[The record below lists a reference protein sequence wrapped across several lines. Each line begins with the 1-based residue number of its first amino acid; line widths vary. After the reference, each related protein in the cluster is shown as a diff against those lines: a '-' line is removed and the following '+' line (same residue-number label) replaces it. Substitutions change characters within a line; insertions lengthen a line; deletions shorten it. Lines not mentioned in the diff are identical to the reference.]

1 MSQAASPRVGAGA
14 AVAGGLVLACL
25 LLPLLGTRDLITAIF
40 FTFLFLILALNFD
53 ILGGF
58 MGYMNLG
65 QGAYFGLAAYLAALS
80 LNTGWLDRL
89 GPADIPCAFGIAT
102 ALTTAVAFG
111 FAYPLFR
118 LSGAYFAMATFSVV
132 LLIRYL
138 ILNFPGVTGGSYGV
152 YVNPRH
158 YLGLYPAYYAGLGL
172 LCASAALNLGIARS
186 KLGLAFNAVRESEPT
201 ASAIGINLFR
211 AKRLGLV
218 LGAVPSALAG
228 SVFALQA
235 GYIDVDAALGVD
247 KTLLPVIMALLGGSG
262 LVAGPLVGGAL
273 MRAIDIVLKN
283 YLHLAFP
290 ALAIYGLIL
299 LGIGLLMPQGILN
312 FVRQRRRSPRPA

>member
-1 MSQAASPRVGAGA
+1 MTPSGAFRVAAAAGTA
-14 AVAGGLVLACL
+14 GLVLACL
-25 LLPLLGTRDLITAIF
+25 LLPLAGTRDLITAVF
-40 FTFLFLILALNFD
+40 FTFLFLVLALNFD

-65 QGAYFGLAAYLAALS
+65 QGVYFGLAAYLAALL

-89 GPADIPCAFGIAT
+89 GRADIPLAIAVAAAAT
-102 ALTTAVAFG
+102 ALAAFG

-118 LSGAYFAMATFSVV
+118 LSGAYFAMATFGVV
-132 LLIRYL
+132 LLIRSL

-152 YVNPRH
+152 YVSPRH
-158 YLGLYPAYYAGLGL
+158 YLGLYPAYYLGLAL

-201 ASAIGINLFR
+201 ASAIGIDLFR
-211 AKRLGLV
+211 AKRLALV
-218 LGAVPSALAG
+218 LGAVPSALG
-228 SVFALQA
+228 GGIFGLQA
-235 GYIDVDAALGVD
+235 GYIDVDAAMGVD

-262 LVAGPLVGGAL
+262 LVAGPLVGGAI

-283 YLHLAFP
+283 YLHLTFP

-299 LGIGLLMPQGILN
+299 MGIGLLMPQGVLN
-312 FVRQRRRSPRPA
+312 FLRQRRGSAQPA